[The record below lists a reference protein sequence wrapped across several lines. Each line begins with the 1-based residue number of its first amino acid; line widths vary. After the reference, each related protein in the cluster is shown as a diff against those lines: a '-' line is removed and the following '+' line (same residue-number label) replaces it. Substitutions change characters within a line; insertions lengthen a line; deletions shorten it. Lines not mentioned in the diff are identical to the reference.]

1 MADRNSPQAHIL
13 LEPGKASGLPP
24 CSGEH
29 SPTAQTAPQFG
40 VYSESQRPK
49 NKQENTTAY
58 NRQYSSRS
66 GMTERTVAQWVH
78 S

>member
-1 MADRNSPQAHIL
+1 MADKNIPQAHVP
-13 LEPGKASGLPP
+13 LEVGNASGLPP

-29 SPTAQTAPQFG
+29 SPTAQTAHQFG

-58 NRQYSSRS
+58 NREYSASP
-66 GMTERTVAQWVH
+66 GMAKRIVAQWVH